1 MLNLSIYYFQSSK
14 HNQETV
20 VSPNSQN
27 TASPS
32 QASASSKKT
41 ITKSVKLSECH
52 EKDSK
57 PDDLKLDSP
66 VFDPTS
72 TVASRTLESRSVEI
86 SSPIFSSGS
95 VAVPLSMTR
104 FLPRDIQV
112 NELFQH
118 DFPNDHAYNRS
129 LLPTVP
135 RTSVTLE
142 SRNIDTA
149 IENALTSSDYEGSL
163 SVSGA
168 TNSIMEM
175 QPFLV
180 DNGMSSFLANDNV
193 GRMETC
199 SSEDQLNINR
209 KYDLSCDINDALMLE
224 VSLLSKTVLFRIF

>member
-1 MLNLSIYYFQSSK
+1 MLSAS
-14 HNQETV
+14 
-20 VSPNSQN
+20 SQN
-27 TASPS
+27 TTSPS
-32 QASASSKKT
+32 KASAASGESIAKPVKSSG
-41 ITKSVKLSECH
+41 SQ
-52 EKDSK
+52 EKDPK
-57 PDDLKLDSP
+57 PDNLKLDSP

-72 TVASRTLESRSVEI
+72 TVASQTPESRSVEI

-118 DFPNDHAYNRS
+118 DYPNDHAYNRS

-168 TNSIMEM
+168 TDSVMEM
-175 QPFLV
+175 RPFLV
-180 DNGMSSFLANDNV
+180 DNGMSSFLANDDV

-199 SSEDQLNINR
+199 ASEDQLNINR
-209 KYDLSCDINDALMLE
+209 KYDLSCEINNALMLE
-224 VSLLSKTVLFRIF
+224 VCLFQKLSTSRYCTSALNTYIRAIF